1 MTFFGTVKLGIKE
14 LLNKKKT
21 VLCCINEKW
30 ENLPELMARVQETGF
45 SVGTGVLP
53 LLGLDISLDGNQD
66 EKRIW
71 DPVLRKLN
79 GTIFKSRA
87 LNLPLSGKV
96 AVVKTFCLS
105 SIAYTARMVT
115 LPTFYKDRISD
126 YIVNFINSGGSR
138 FSEEIIFKATKSNG
152 LGIPRIEDFCRALL
166 CKNLSRFLK
175 NTEIWGHVFRAKFV
189 EGQPDRCLTNNKIS
203 FSLKGSAEAMVDAE
217 FEFLSKQGI
226 ESILSPCSN

>member
-1 MTFFGTVKLGIKE
+1 MK
-14 LLNKKKT
+14 
-21 VLCCINEKW
+21 
-30 ENLPELMARVQETGF
+30 LMARVQETGF

-87 LNLPLSGKV
+87 LNLPLGGKV

-115 LPTFYKDRISD
+115 LPTFYRDKISD
-126 YIVNFINSGGSR
+126 YITSFINSGVVGLVR
-138 FSEEIIFKATKSNG
+138 KSF
-152 LGIPRIEDFCRALL
+152 LG
-166 CKNLSRFLK
+166 
-175 NTEIWGHVFRAKFV
+175 
-189 EGQPDRCLTNNKIS
+189 GQSPIGVDVYR
-203 FSLKGSAEAMVDAE
+203 SLKREEV
-217 FEFLSKQGI
+217 KQQVPLPQGMG
-226 ESILSPCSN
+226 